1 MLSII
6 GSIIAVIVFG
16 LVGFKVV
23 PIVLDRLKTID
34 TLSAINRVM
43 IFFSGIAAMVLFW
56 VGLPAFAGAVKF
68 LLQGHSF
75 ARFGFVGTTIFYVLV
90 ASLWIVINCAELYPM
105 AVKSNRTALQSM
117 LSQRKAMPKDGDRD
131 EDAEARQLKD
141 SLKKSGR
148 FSLKDCNLICSVG
161 FVADAAIA
169 WCNTPLL
176 TPGSSWDKVISLGD
190 VSQISFSQVCVLAML
205 IGGMTLNAMLFE
217 KFANSSMLLDKRASS
232 GSAPMGAPIS
242 PPSRPVH

>member
-16 LVGFKVV
+16 LVGFRVV
-23 PIVLDRLKTID
+23 PIVLDRLKSID
-34 TLSAINRVM
+34 SLAAINRVM
-43 IFFSGIAAMVLFW
+43 IFFSGIATLVLFW

-75 ARFGFVGTTIFYVLV
+75 SRLGFIGTTIFYVLV
-90 ASLWIVINCAELYPM
+90 ASLWIVVNCAELYPM

-117 LSQRKAMPKDGDRD
+117 LSQRKATPKNEDRD
-131 EDAEARQLKD
+131 EDAEARKLKD

-161 FVADAAIA
+161 FVADAVIA

-176 TPGSSWDKVISLGD
+176 AAGGSWDKVISLGD

-217 KFANSSMLLDKRASS
+217 KFANSSMLLDKK
-232 GSAPMGAPIS
+232 APSVGS
-242 PPSRPVH
+242 PPPPPRATSPSPH